1 MAPSMTPSMAPSSRF
16 GNLLR
21 RSRTGKGLLHCRS
34 ASADA
39 GAGAA
44 ARAAAASHDIFA
56 VEEAPALVLGKVD
69 GHSLVAPGEGDLRFF
84 RTEIQ
89 AERVFFVSQ
98 ESDTRRGEPG
108 EEQGGVARKRCN
120 SAVHFIL

>member
-1 MAPSMTPSMAPSSRF
+1 MAPSSRL

-21 RSRTGKGLLHCRS
+21 RSRTGKATHSRS

-39 GAGAA
+39 AKGAA
-44 ARAAAASHDIFA
+44 ARDLAASYDVFA
-56 VEEAPALVLGKVD
+56 VEDAPALVLGKVD
-69 GHSLVAPGEGDLRFF
+69 GHMLVAPGEGDLRFF

-98 ESDTRRGEPG
+98 ESDARRSEPG
-108 EEQGGVARKRCN
+108 EGQGGAARKRCN
-120 SAVHFIL
+120 SAVHFII